1 LAEKS
6 AGALCRLPGG
16 SKLRHLKLFRHL
28 LLRRK
33 FMVIS
38 EAFPSAEATGRFA
51 QKAFC
56 ELQQSILQHE
66 AGAFA
71 GDVEAIHDMRVGI
84 RRLRVALG
92 NFRVCVSKEDRI
104 RLRAGLENL
113 ADALGGVR
121 DLDVMIEAL
130 KSKLAHRPA
139 KDRAAIGLF
148 INRLRARRRRRH
160 RQLVSYLQGQEYAN
174 FKREFVAGDS
184 TKFAFGTVTAD
195 IEDFPNE
202 QAA

>member
-1 LAEKS
+1 LY
-6 AGALCRLPGG
+6 RLLYG
-16 SKLRHLKLFRHL
+16 SKLRHLKIFRHL

-38 EAFPSAEATGRFA
+38 EASSSAEATGRFA

-56 ELQQSILQHE
+56 ELQQFILQHE
-66 AGAFA
+66 AGALA
-71 GDVEAIHDMRVGI
+71 GEVESVHDMRVGI

-92 NFRVCVSKEDRI
+92 NFRVCVSKEDRR
-104 RLRAGLENL
+104 RLRASLENL

-130 KSKLAHRPA
+130 KSKLVHRPA
-139 KDRAAIGLF
+139 ADRAAIGLF

-160 RQLVSYLQGQEYAN
+160 RQLVSYLLGQEYAN

-184 TKFAFGTVTAD
+184 TEFAFGTVKTD
-195 IEDFPNE
+195 IEDFQNE